1 MEVDEDGEWGL
12 RLSSYAEE
20 NNTHTHTLPARLE
33 RERVGVPTIGRLVVD
48 LAAVPIHR
56 RVDVAQRPVQVL
68 KQSQLLPFVNLKDGG
83 RGKEDGGGEGYR
95 RNEG

>member
-1 MEVDEDGEWGL
+1 MGAALVILRRGEQ
-12 RLSSYAEE
+12 Y
-20 NNTHTHTLPARLE
+20 THCLE

-56 RVDVAQRPVQVL
+56 RIDVAQRPVQVL

-83 RGKEDGGGEGYR
+83 ARTGR
-95 RNEG
+95 MS